1 MAIDSARLAWPA
13 ALALA
18 LALPAGVFALTGD
31 ARVLACLAAL
41 VPLLALGRGLRRAQ
55 RERSAQA
62 AVIDL
67 IRQTAPA
74 LSRASFACT
83 RSATQ
88 AHGAAH
94 DSAAAADGVGASAAS
109 SREAATAVETA
120 AAAALQTLTAA
131 QNCSQ
136 RLARIGEDLSQVLA
150 GSREASGRVAELAS
164 AIRSVEAAAATIEKI
179 AVQTRLLALNAT
191 IEAAHAGE
199 SGRGFAVVAAEVR
212 RLSDDASSHA
222 KEIKRQVGGIIA
234 LNEQA
239 VAAVLQTAQT
249 TEATTVH
256 VQATLGEVGEAISG
270 VSVVTDRLQG
280 AQSASE
286 GAAHGAQAL
295 AGQAQQLSAG
305 MTALGDQAGTAARE
319 VGESLERLL
328 GGLALHDVECE
339 HTVRKRQ
346 ALQLAAEAS
355 RALEQLLARGD
366 VSEPQ
371 LFSPAYADIP
381 GTDPPKK
388 SVGWDRLTDQAFP
401 PLQEPLL
408 AQGAAY
414 AIVVNRDGYCPTHN
428 QRFCQ
433 TLTGDYDAD
442 LAGNRTKRIFTD
454 EVGQRC
460 ADHEGV
466 LVQTYLRDT
475 GQTMHDLSVP
485 VYVRAR
491 HWGAVRIGYLAGQ
504 GA

>member
-1 MAIDSARLAWPA
+1 MPLDSARLALPA

-18 LALPAGVFALTGD
+18 LGVPAGLFAFTGD
-31 ARVLACLAAL
+31 ARVLAAATVALPVL
-41 VPLLALGRGLRRAQ
+41 VLGRSLRRLR
-55 RERSAQA
+55 RERDGAG

-74 LSRASFACT
+74 LSRAAFASA

-88 AHGAAH
+88 AHGAAQE
-94 DSAAAADGVGASAAS
+94 SAAAAEGVGASAAS
-109 SREAATAVETA
+109 SREAAAAVETA
-120 AAAALQTLTAA
+120 AAAALQTLAAA

-136 RLARIGEDLSQVLA
+136 RLARIGDDLSQVLA
-150 GSREASGRVAELAS
+150 GSRDASGRVSELAS

-199 SGRGFAVVAAEVR
+199 SGRGFAVVATEVR
-212 RLSDDASSHA
+212 KLSDEANAHA
-222 KEIKRQVGGIIA
+222 KEIKRQVGGIIV

-249 TEATTVH
+249 TEATTAQ
-256 VQATLGEVGEAISG
+256 VQATLTEVGEAISG

-280 AQSASE
+280 AQTASE

-305 MTALGDQAGTAARE
+305 MTALGDQAGSAARE
-319 VGESLERLL
+319 VRGSLERLL
-328 GGLALHDVECE
+328 GGLAVNDVDCE
-339 HTVRKRQ
+339 HTERKRQ
-346 ALQLAAEAS
+346 AVRLAADAG
-355 RALEQLLARGD
+355 RALEQLLADGD
-366 VSEPQ
+366 VTEQ
-371 LFSPAYADIP
+371 ALFSPAYADIP
-381 GTDPPKK
+381 GTNPPKK
-388 SVGWDRLTDQAFP
+388 AVGWDRLTDRVFP
-401 PLQEPLL
+401 PLQDPLL
-408 AQGAAY
+408 GQGAAY

-433 TLTGDYDAD
+433 PLTGDYATD
-442 LAGNRTKRIFTD
+442 LAGNRTKRLFTD
-454 EVGQRC
+454 EVGLRC
-460 ADHEGV
+460 ARHEDV

-485 VYVRAR
+485 VHVRGR
-491 HWGAVRIGYLAGQ
+491 HWGAVRIGYEAGTQ
-504 GA
+504 A

>member
-1 MAIDSARLAWPA
+1 MHPALDRTAAAA
-13 ALALA
+13 ALVCAV
-18 LALPAGVFALTGD
+18 ALPAAAYAASGD
-31 ARVLACLAAL
+31 ARLLAAGVGALPVAWLARAL
-41 VPLLALGRGLRRAQ
+41 VRARREGQ
-55 RERSAQA
+55 SAA

-67 IRQTAPA
+67 IRQAAPA
-74 LSRASFACT
+74 LSRASFASA

-88 AHGAAH
+88 AHGSAR
-94 DSAAAADGVGASAAS
+94 DSAQAAEGVNASAAS
-109 SREAATAVETA
+109 SREAAAAVETA

-136 RLARIGEDLSQVLA
+136 RLARIGDDLSDVLA
-150 GSREASGRVAELAS
+150 GSREASGRVSELAT

-199 SGRGFAVVAAEVR
+199 SGRGFAVVATEVR
-212 RLSDDASSHA
+212 KLSDEASAHA
-222 KEIKRQVGGIIA
+222 KEIKRQVGGIIV

-249 TEATTVH
+249 TEATTAQ

-280 AQSASE
+280 AQVASE

-295 AGQAQQLSAG
+295 AGQAQQLSEG
-305 MTALGDQAGTAARE
+305 MSALGDQAGMAARE

-328 GGLALHDVECE
+328 GGLAAHDVACE

-346 ALQLAAEAS
+346 ALRLASQAAQ
-355 RALEQLLARGD
+355 ALEQLLAAGE
-366 VSEPQ
+366 VSEQ
-371 LFSPAYADIP
+371 DLFSPAYADIP
-381 GTDPPKK
+381 GTNPPKK
-388 SVGWDRLTDQAFP
+388 SVGWDRLTDRVFP

-408 AQGAAY
+408 GEGAAY
-414 AIVVNRDGYCPTHN
+414 AIVINRDGYCPTHN
-428 QRFCQ
+428 TRFCQ
-433 TLTGDYDAD
+433 PLTGNYETD

-460 ADHEGV
+460 GGHEGV

-485 VYVRAR
+485 VHVCGR
-491 HWGAVRIGYLAGQ
+491 HWGAVRIGYLAGGQ
-504 GA
+504 K